1 MNRGDGPKSRSITVN
16 EGGDE
21 GCPMDSDAGLMAVE
35 QLIME
40 IAAGNAQAIPATPLM
55 YGEFAVA
62 SDNP

>member
-1 MNRGDGPKSRSITVN
+1 
-16 EGGDE
+16 
-21 GCPMDSDAGLMAVE
+21 MDSDAGLMPIE
-35 QLIME
+35 QLIIK